1 MINTSKSGNPW
12 GYLDRNRPRNI
23 VFYGRVSTEHEA
35 QLSALENQMQWY
47 DDQLRYHPNWT
58 VVGKYI
64 DEGITGT
71 QAKKR
76 PAFLRM
82 LEDARSGKFDL
93 IVTREVCRFARNT
106 VDTLVHTRELKN
118 IGVEVYFVED
128 NIWTMAGDG
137 ELRLSLMAPWHRR
150 KAVRFPS
157 VSAPAR
163 KSAGKK
169 VLCTAPA
176 TFWDMSG

>member
-1 MINTSKSGNPW
+1 MNTAVNQ
-12 GYLDRNRPRNI
+12 YNYRFLLTDYAMFDRNRLRQVAI
-23 VFYGRVSTEHEA
+23 YGRVSTEHEA

-82 LEDARSGKFDL
+82 LEDA
-93 IVTREVCRFARNT
+93 
-106 VDTLVHTRELKN
+106 H
-118 IGVEVYFVED
+118 
-128 NIWTMAGDG
+128 
-137 ELRLSLMAPWHRR
+137 
-150 KAVRFPS
+150 
-157 VSAPAR
+157 
-163 KSAGKK
+163 AGKCK
-169 VLCTAPA
+169 GKNRPP
-176 TFWDMSG
+176 